1 MRVGDVL
8 LFPPSLIH
16 ESAPHRSTTRVRYSI
31 DFRVFRSPEDT
42 TKSYFDPLENRV
54 VRRH

>member
-1 MRVGDVL
+1 VL

-42 TKSYFDPLENRV
+42 TKSYFDSLENRV